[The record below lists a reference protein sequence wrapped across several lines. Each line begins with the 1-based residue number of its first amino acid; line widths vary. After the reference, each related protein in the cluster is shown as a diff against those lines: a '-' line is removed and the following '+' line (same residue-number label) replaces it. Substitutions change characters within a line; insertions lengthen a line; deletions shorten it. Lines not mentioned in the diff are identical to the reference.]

1 MENKLFETET
11 PENRVRMLED
21 NCEKTESLEM
31 KVPFSNEEK
40 SDMRM
45 ELANNLTEIITED
58 EKLKKAK
65 DLHKEAV
72 KPKKET
78 VKVLTKN
85 LRNGYVK
92 EEQTVYLFADQ
103 EAGRMGY
110 YDSNGDLVS
119 SRKLLPT
126 EKQTSLLNINK
137 KTA

>member
-45 ELANNLTEIITED
+45 ELANNLTEILTED